1 MKFVSTKPLSLLAAS
16 LLMSSMSHAALIDF
30 TDRSMWGTSGSG
42 AVTKD
47 YDGMQVTLQ
56 AFNAAGATS
65 YTNTAFD
72 GLDRSVCG
80 SLACQ
85 SDGIG
90 IAGDEVTFGLER
102 LSVTFSEAVN
112 VQSIWVLD
120 LFGAM
125 GGDSAGAEVFQVAAN
140 GLGGEW
146 ASWIGTDMGGGG
158 GLFTATLDNATA
170 LSTGTMFTSVWSL
183 DFFVHDLG
191 AFIVPANSDFA
202 LGGLEV
208 TSVSVPEPGTLGL
221 LTLGLLGAL
230 GATRRRNATR
240 S

>member
-1 MKFVSTKPLSLLAAS
+1 M
-16 LLMSSMSHAALIDF
+16 
-30 TDRSMWGTSGSG
+30 
-42 AVTKD
+42 
-47 YDGMQVTLQ
+47 
-56 AFNAAGATS
+56 
-65 YTNTAFD
+65 
-72 GLDRSVCG
+72 
-80 SLACQ
+80 
-85 SDGIG
+85 
-90 IAGDEVTFGLER
+90 
-102 LSVTFSEAVN
+102 
-112 VQSIWVLD
+112 LD

-146 ASWIGTDMGGGG
+146 ASWTGTDMGGGG

-170 LSTGTMFTSVWSL
+170 LSSGTMFTSVWSL